1 MLRNPILYDYYV
13 RRNYILLDMM
23 AGFAYAFA
31 FGYSSKMPV
40 YAILADGMI
49 SSLLFYAEA
58 VITWSLSTFS
68 HLGSLGTFIPLV
80 VNGAYCVAC
89 LTLFSGFELFIAD
102 IVYPEYFGAFVSQL
116 VPRVFCQITI
126 YLAFRGYYLSNQP
139 ENVGESLHDSNI
151 DETYDRDNDHL
162 TPAHYEQIERVTIR
176 VGQKIKVIP
185 VENIVFLKAE
195 DDYVSIHTEE
205 GHWLKSETMKRYETC
220 LPQDRF
226 VRVHRSYI
234 VNLSKILKIE
244 RYGQKQLLQLS
255 DGTSIRVSATGYK
268 LLREKLDL

>member
-1 MLRNPILYDYYV
+1 M
-13 RRNYILLDMM
+13 
-23 AGFAYAFA
+23 
-31 FGYSSKMPV
+31 
-40 YAILADGMI
+40 
-49 SSLLFYAEA
+49 
-58 VITWSLSTFS
+58 
-68 HLGSLGTFIPLV
+68 
-80 VNGAYCVAC
+80 
-89 LTLFSGFELFIAD
+89 
-102 IVYPEYFGAFVSQL
+102 
-116 VPRVFCQITI
+116 
-126 YLAFRGYYLSNQP
+126 
-139 ENVGESLHDSNI
+139 GESLHDSNI

-195 DDYVSIHTEE
+195 DDYVSIHMEE